1 MSSIGY
7 WEEFAEVYGGQVM
20 YFTKKVSE
28 EEKGAY
34 QEIKDETD
42 NAVKSFLQSELK
54 RKSSFQKKVFT
65 SLSIL
70 PFFTKSSSLLPTN
83 LIYNLTQYRQTLLN
97 SLFTPKLYILYRCS
111 KSYLG

>member
-54 RKSSFQKKVFT
+54 RKSSFQKKVLPPSPYCRF
-65 SLSIL
+65 LLRVQVYFQPIL
-70 PFFTKSSSLLPTN
+70 FITLPN
-83 LIYNLTQYRQTLLN
+83 IVKH
-97 SLFTPKLYILYRCS
+97 F
-111 KSYLG
+111 